1 MLHGDLS
8 DGQMAWLYQHD
19 KVKCLVNLAHGE
31 GFGLPIFEAAQNALP
46 VITIDWSGQRDYL
59 NHDGEKYFSAVKHE
73 MKKIP
78 PEAVWEGVLDAE
90 SEWAYP
96 VQGSFKLM
104 LKRMKKNWKKHSK
117 KAMELQSLVNEKYT
131 EETMYKLFCEQVYN
145 PEEQS
150 EDTVVL

>member
-1 MLHGDLS
+1 
-8 DGQMAWLYQHD
+8 
-19 KVKCLVNLAHGE
+19 
-31 GFGLPIFEAAQNALP
+31 
-46 VITIDWSGQRDYL
+46 
-59 NHDGEKYFSAVKHE
+59 

-90 SEWAYP
+90 SQWAYP

-131 EETMYKLFCEQVYN
+131 EETMYRLFCEQVYN
-145 PEEQS
+145 PEGQS
-150 EDTVVL
+150 EDTVIL